1 MLVRLFPRTLYIQ
14 AANALGMSRYFI
26 IDLDLAMTSSAG
38 KLFCILV
45 WYVGYE
51 WVQNLSS
58 YLNEK
63 WATVPN
69 HHQIGH
75 TQSSL

>member
-1 MLVRLFPRTLYIQ
+1 MLVRLFPRTLYMQ
-14 AANALGMSRYFI
+14 AANALGVSRYFI

-63 WATVPN
+63 
-69 HHQIGH
+69 
-75 TQSSL
+75 